1 MKRFLSLVLASTAV
15 FALSSCNKDESSN
28 SAQQGSNS
36 SATGEGSPN
45 NDSDGTS
52 PKKQSGGAEK
62 SSKGKPNPT
71 QGASAGGFH
80 SDDSS
85 ADSKQPQQ
93 PAQSVTSQHNI
104 HSGQVGGDCGTTNQ
118 GDRITAGSRTSCEMA
133 AATFDA
139 AINANYYA
147 WTPDPTVTSIPRTNL
162 SVRSPQTGKTYNL
175 ICTVDQSHRE
185 LSCREDTGN
194 AVASMNSKPS
204 LYMHYEPNSG
214 GFGRRINITDHT
226 RHIG

>member
-15 FALSSCNKDESSN
+15 LALSSCNKGESSN

-45 NDSDGTS
+45 NGSDGAS

-71 QGASAGGFH
+71 QGASAGGSH

-104 HSGQVGGDCGTTNQ
+104 HPGQVGGDCGTTNQ
-118 GDRITAGSRTSCEMA
+118 GDRITAGSQTSCEMA
-133 AATFDA
+133 AAMFDA
-139 AINANYYA
+139 AMASNFHA
-147 WTPDPTVTSIPRTNL
+147 WSPDPTVTKVARTEV
-162 SVRSPQTGKTYNL
+162 SVHSPVTNDTYELTCFTGTSYDAM
-175 ICTVDQSHRE
+175 ICGKP
-185 LSCREDTGN
+185 TG
-194 AVASMNSKPS
+194 APYYV
-204 LYMHYEPNSG
+204 PNSNSPLSARFQADVG
-214 GFGRRINITDHT
+214 NFFNKRINLQK
-226 RHIG
+226 